1 MLKKLALSLAAL
13 LLGLLAAEALV
24 RLAGA
29 APEVAAVQ
37 KGRFRLSDNPR
48 LGYEPVPLAYQGEDL
63 AYYDYRGASNRLGYR
78 DVDHEAEKPQG
89 TYRIVVLGDSVGA
102 GFGVERLEDTFPRR
116 LEALLRERGIPAEV
130 LNFSV
135 SGYDTRQEVETLK
148 TRALAFAPDLVLL
161 AYCLNDRE
169 RNDGDILATLL
180 AEQQARGAMP
190 SSAATSH
197 PLLLRS
203 ALYRFLRF
211 RAFPPGQVSAQ
222 TPGLAT
228 GAPAT
233 SPLPLAGEGQGE
245 GGSDQDPVAEAFAEL
260 AALRTRHG
268 FEVLVTVFP
277 KLQGERRPAEHA
289 YAQDL
294 STRHGF
300 RHLDLRAAFRACRQA
315 TPEPVDIDSYHP
327 TAAGHRCAAA
337 AMAKAISAGR
347 RR

>member
-1 MLKKLALSLAAL
+1 MLRKLALSLAAL

-24 RLAGA
+24 RVVSA

-48 LGYEPVPLAYQGEDL
+48 LGYEPAPLAYDGEDL
-63 AYYDYRGASNRLGYR
+63 SFYDYRGASNRLGYR
-78 DVDHEAEKPQG
+78 DVDHPVAKPAG
-89 TYRIVVLGDSVGA
+89 IYRIAVLGDSVGA

-116 LEALLRERGIPAEV
+116 LETLLRARGARAEV

-148 TRALAFAPDLVLL
+148 VKALAFAPDLVLL

-180 AEQQARGAMP
+180 AEQKARGAAVTA
-190 SSAATSH
+190 SSAAN

-211 RAFPPGQVSAQ
+211 RAFPP
-222 TPGLAT
+222 AT
-228 GAPAT
+228 TAPEA
-233 SPLPLAGEGQGE
+233 SPLPPAGDEQGE
-245 GGSDQDPVAEAFAEL
+245 GGSDQAFAEL
-260 AALRTRHG
+260 ASLRERHG
-268 FEVLVTVFP
+268 FEILVAVFP

-289 YAQDL
+289 YVQGL
-294 STRHGF
+294 SARHGF
-300 RHLDLRAAFRACRQA
+300 QHLDLRAAFRACRQTTA
-315 TPEPVDIDSYHP
+315 EPLAIDSYHP

-337 AMAKAISAGR
+337 AMAEAVAALR
-347 RR
+347 RPTP